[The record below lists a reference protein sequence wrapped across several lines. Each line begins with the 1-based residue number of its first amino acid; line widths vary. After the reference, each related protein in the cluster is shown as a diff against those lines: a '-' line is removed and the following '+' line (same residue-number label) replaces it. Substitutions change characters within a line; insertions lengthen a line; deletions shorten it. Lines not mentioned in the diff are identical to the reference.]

1 MIKKFF
7 KFILYLMPISISRFL
22 ICTYG
27 YYVPALKSYSQ
38 KGEDLLLQVYF
49 GEKFKGYYLDI
60 GAFHPKW
67 ISNTYLLHK
76 NGWKGAVVDLDGYK
90 VESFKKDGGAS
101 VSAIV
106 AGVVGEHAGGQV
118 PVYKFRSRLGWSDL
132 DTLDLATAE
141 EYVKKGRGSYSIDY
155 VETISINN
163 ILSKLPNVDF
173 LNIDIEG
180 LDVSVLR
187 SIDLDRYRIEV
198 ILFEDH
204 GAKNGGH
211 SVGADYLSAKGYE
224 ILFRSG
230 GSLCFFKTKSQLA

>member
-1 MIKKFF
+1 MIKNFF
-7 KFILYLMPISISRFL
+7 KCLLYLVPASFSRFL
-22 ICTYG
+22 IGMYG
-27 YYVPALKSYSQ
+27 YYVPPLKSYSQ
-38 KGEDLLLQVYF
+38 KGEDILLQVYF

-76 NGWKGAVVDLDGYK
+76 NGWNGAVVDLDNYK
-90 VESFKKDGGAS
+90 VESFKKNRGSS
-101 VSAIV
+101 VSTIV
-106 AGVVGEHAGGQV
+106 AGVVGENAGGLV
-118 PVYKFRSRLGWSDL
+118 PVYKFRSKLGWSDL

-141 EYVKKGRGSYSIDY
+141 EYVRKGRGSYAIDY
-155 VETISINN
+155 VETKSIND
-163 ILSKLPNVDF
+163 ILSELPNVDF

-180 LDVSVLR
+180 LDVSVLQ
-187 SIDLDRYRIEV
+187 SINLELYRIQV

-211 SVGADYLSAKGYE
+211 SIGADYLSAKGYE

-230 GSLCFFKTKSQLA
+230 GSLCFFKTKS